1 MLFNSYNFLFYFL
14 PITLI
19 IFYIIKLSKLKF
31 EIYFL
36 SIASLVFYSW
46 NEPKWLFLI
55 LASIIINFYLSKVIH
70 KEPRK
75 YKLFLGIIF
84 NLSLII
90 WFKYRYFLFGDFF
103 QNYDHGKLIIP
114 LAISFFTFQQISF
127 LVDVHDKRS
136 QPFFFIDHVFF
147 NSKFN

>member
-1 MLFNSYNFLFYFL
+1 M
-14 PITLI
+14 
-19 IFYIIKLSKLKF
+19 
-31 EIYFL
+31 
-36 SIASLVFYSW
+36 SLNGY
-46 NEPKWLFLI
+46 FLI
-55 LASIIINFYLSKVIH
+55 LASIIINFYFKVIH

-127 LVDVHDKRS
+127 PS
-136 QPFFFIDHVFF
+136 
-147 NSKFN
+147 

>member
-19 IFYIIKLSKLKF
+19 IFYLIKYSKFKF
-31 EIYFL
+31 EIFFL

-55 LASIIINFYLSKVIH
+55 FTSIVINFYLSKIIH

-75 YKLFLGIIF
+75 YKLFIGIIF
-84 NLSLII
+84 NLSLIV
-90 WFKYRYFLFGDFF
+90 WFKYRYFLFSDFF
-103 QNYDHGKLIIP
+103 QNYDNSKLIIP
-114 LAISFFTFQQISF
+114 LAISF
-127 LVDVHDKRS
+127 LH
-136 QPFFFIDHVFF
+136 F
-147 NSKFN
+147 NKFHF